1 MIERKHAL
9 GGASSGRRRFVT
21 TFVVLLPCSLPVP
34 YRLFATMSAAAK
46 NVFIVAVRSAVR
58 AHGVADSPHMLRL
71 PVAAVLHRPSVPRSA
86 ASVASSRT
94 CLPRTWEPTRRR
106 LRSLLA
112 RCAHVVLP
120 DCVRTADVCTDCT
133 HRLTP
138 AWWTLA
144 SSATSPRPFVLAH
157 LHPAARSTCSYLVVA
172 LQSQDAAYLAR
183 HIALKAG
190 APIESTALT
199 VNRLCGS
206 GFQALVSGTQEILL
220 GESNVALVGGT
231 ESMSQAPMAA
241 YGHKVRFGT
250 ALGQDLQVRY
260 CRAPFAACGRETACR
275 ACAHLTRSAPVGR
288 AGSWWTRSGQGL
300 PTACARLPWAS
311 PLRTWRRSTT

>member
-1 MIERKHAL
+1 MEVEIRPDLRGPNAIGGTTFHVSAHLDNNTAPTCVTTVLSRRVARDPADCTYFATDTMMIERKHAL

-71 PVAAVLHRPSVPRSA
+71 PVASVLHRPSVPRSA

-112 RCAHVVLP
+112 RCALVVLP

-172 LQSQDAAYLAR
+172 LQS
-183 HIALKAG
+183 
-190 APIESTALT
+190 
-199 VNRLCGS
+199 
-206 GFQALVSGTQEILL
+206 
-220 GESNVALVGGT
+220 
-231 ESMSQAPMAA
+231 
-241 YGHKVRFGT
+241 
-250 ALGQDLQVRY
+250 
-260 CRAPFAACGRETACR
+260 
-275 ACAHLTRSAPVGR
+275 
-288 AGSWWTRSGQGL
+288 
-300 PTACARLPWAS
+300 
-311 PLRTWRRSTT
+311 